1 MKFYQAFDPY
11 FALIKAKNK
20 ESAKSIYTS
29 NVAEDLDG
37 LLINNL
43 EEVERDTA
51 IAMYSRAMYEDG
63 DAIPVKEIVN
73 DVQNEEEFCMLIEG
87 TLI

>member
-11 FALIKAKNK
+11 FALIKAKDK
-20 ESAKSIYTS
+20 ESAKNIYTS
-29 NVAEDLDG
+29 NVADDEDG
-37 LLINNL
+37 LLVNSL
-43 EEVERDTA
+43 EEVDRDVA
-51 IAMYSRAMYEDG
+51 IVMYSRAMSENG
-63 DAIPVKEIVN
+63 ESISVKEIVN